1 MKKTSF
7 FASLLLLSLTVL
19 PCIALAE
26 SGGQAGSAID
36 LTPVLQ
42 AVITLLAALITYR
55 LIPWIRA
62 RTTEQQQAN
71 LSAMASTLV
80 YAAEQLFGAN
90 SGTDKLNYVTDILR
104 KRGYDVDSQEVLAT
118 IEAAVHQMQP
128 KTADQ
133 QADKTC
139 TTSEQTGADEPSF
152 Q

>member
-1 MKKTSF
+1 MRRSSF
-7 FASLLLLSLTVL
+7 FVTLFTVL

-26 SGGQAGSAID
+26 DSGQAVSAID

-42 AVITLLAALITYR
+42 AVVTLLAALITYR

-90 SGTDKLNYVTDILR
+90 SGAEKLNYVTDILR

-128 KTADQ
+128 KATDQ
-133 QADKTC
+133 QTDKPLAAD
-139 TTSEQTGADEPSF
+139 EQVGAD
-152 Q
+152 

>member
-7 FASLLLLSLTVL
+7 FAALLLLSLTVL

-26 SGGQAGSAID
+26 GSGQAGSAID

-71 LSAMASTLV
+71 LSAMVSTLV

-90 SGTDKLNYVTDILR
+90 SGADKLNYVTDILR

-128 KTADQ
+128 KAADQ
-133 QADKTC
+133 QADKTR
-139 TTSEQTGADEPSF
+139 TASEQTGADEPSF